1 MGVSG
6 LYLQKSINQAHRVN
20 RSSNVNRAD
29 RFVFVLTSLGYD
41 YI

>member
-1 MGVSG
+1 MGKGG
-6 LYLQKSINQAHRVN
+6 LYLQKSINQAYRVN
-20 RSSNVNRAD
+20 RGSKANRAD